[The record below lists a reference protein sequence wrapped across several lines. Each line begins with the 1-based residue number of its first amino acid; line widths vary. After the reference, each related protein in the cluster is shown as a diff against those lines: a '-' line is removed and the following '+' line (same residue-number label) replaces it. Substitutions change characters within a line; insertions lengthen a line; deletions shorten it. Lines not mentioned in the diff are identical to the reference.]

1 MFNYTPAFAHEQVA
15 SNLLSAMAQSPFPV
29 TQLRPLGPRECARQ
43 FPVIAP
49 VIYATADI
57 LLPGSNQTTTVAS
70 SQPWRNPRLEWTTQ
84 SSSVSLPYRGYDMQT
99 LPIQQQA
106 TRFSPELSPA
116 SVAQISEQTSTR
128 TSALTVP
135 SAVRSGKF
143 YNYGPRDQ
151 PAEDT
156 DPFLVNLAKF
166 KNAKTPEEREAV
178 KREMVDFQ
186 NRTGARIDER
196 MENVLIRSRG
206 QQAERG
212 DTQEDVER
220 QRRRENLQEDVL
232 RLTDQRNL
240 FMAGVDKLRER
251 DGSNSVSDLQQIVE
265 PMRSI
270 VRQSYGDSLVD
281 QLDSFLKDEAEKE
294 RTRNANDPRGNDTDT
309 HARQS
314 IRRELVASDQIVD
327 IREYSSIKGK
337 SLEALKEQ
345 DVCNVT
351 NVSVHIRRLQ
361 ECRFM
366 GNWEK
371 SNYIFSSLDLEES
384 VNPKVGIEIG
394 WNLYLQGY
402 VRMALGVIESSY
414 IPRTDSSQNITAY
427 NTLLMM
433 QSYFAFLCGS
443 TLKNGLNAVISI
455 QEVDKFTFTNEFSNV
470 MVASNYFY
478 CKILIAAIW
487 EGLLN
492 AAECKVAVQLRL
504 QIISETLLQ
513 AGHTHE
519 SILFAILLSN
529 ELESTQ
535 EQMQLWKQHL
545 RDPRFSASDPTATT
559 GGNSPEIRQMQQ
571 IAKDFEALGSP
582 ALQITALSLAVAE
595 GADVLPWAD
604 MVDTFSHLER
614 VLDQTSNRYAMLRL
628 GVEFSAAAILRQ
640 EHLGKTFEY
649 LQKSVDDAW
658 EETPKTTGQ
667 LFMQLG
673 QAYGSL
679 GDQDRSLKYVKM
691 AVQMFEKWRLPGM
704 LSDAKLALATAM
716 TSETPGPNHKAAIE
730 ILKESLRLDEKR
742 NDVQRQLK
750 KLEAIVSLEGCLA
763 RADQGDRHKELQNYW
778 MGESERIGESLFLS
792 FGSSLLPEDNH
803 SQVRA
808 AVDQAAAALAAYRE
822 LGPYSV
828 PLEFIL
834 HVSQAL
840 KSLGQNQDGQERNM
854 LYAEAL
860 RYLEIG
866 ESISERLRRDLCSSS
881 GLESLRQKQ
890 LLVASSTHDDIF
902 NHALALTFAL
912 GDAEKMWRWTQRAKA
927 RALSDLVGL
936 QLDLY
941 TRQRPPNFAVDDQI
955 VKLLEEEARLISTSM
970 ELERV
975 RSMMEERPRLG
986 RLLASRAGKTDLQD
1000 LQWLFGNGKDRDILP
1015 GSKVV
1020 LVDWVIIGDKIVM
1033 VTLDARLEPQ
1043 MSVLDI
1049 ALTHVRVWKQRYLS
1063 SHTPLVSS
1071 ERLLEEGTLDKLN
1084 CLVSRLS
1091 QCTHEGDL
1099 LIFCPTRTLNAI
1111 PLHALK
1117 IEGVPV
1123 IWRNPVVY
1131 TASVS
1136 LLRQCC
1142 ERANSKLHERAGG
1155 LRTAFFS
1162 AYEDHTEDKVKITQ
1176 REEAYK
1182 CIRKLASDFG
1192 SEPRLGCNANRENLT
1207 TVVKDVDIF
1216 HFHGHTATHPNII
1229 YQSLVLSDGKT
1240 SETSSGVQEFH
1251 HTQSSTSP
1259 YRPTLGPH
1267 KDAFTVR
1274 DAFSLNLNLS
1284 LASIVAC
1291 SPGVQK
1297 YGTGDEPQGLLSAL

>member
-351 NVSVHIRRLQ
+351 NV
-361 ECRFM
+361 
-366 GNWEK
+366 
-371 SNYIFSSLDLEES
+371 
-384 VNPKVGIEIG
+384 
-394 WNLYLQGY
+394 
-402 VRMALGVIESSY
+402 
-414 IPRTDSSQNITAY
+414 
-427 NTLLMM
+427 
-433 QSYFAFLCGS
+433 
-443 TLKNGLNAVISI
+443 
-455 QEVDKFTFTNEFSNV
+455 
-470 MVASNYFY
+470 ASNYFY

-545 RDPRFSASDPTATT
+545 RDPRFS
-559 GGNSPEIRQMQQ
+559 GNSPEIRQMQQ

-955 VKLLEEEARLISTSM
+955 VKLLEEEARL
-970 ELERV
+970 V
-975 RSMMEERPRLG
+975 
-986 RLLASRAGKTDLQD
+986 
-1000 LQWLFGNGKDRDILP
+1000 
-1015 GSKVV
+1015 
-1020 LVDWVIIGDKIVM
+1020 
-1033 VTLDARLEPQ
+1033 
-1043 MSVLDI
+1043 
-1049 ALTHVRVWKQRYLS
+1049 
-1063 SHTPLVSS
+1063 
-1071 ERLLEEGTLDKLN
+1071 
-1084 CLVSRLS
+1084 
-1091 QCTHEGDL
+1091 
-1099 LIFCPTRTLNAI
+1099 
-1111 PLHALK
+1111 
-1117 IEGVPV
+1117 
-1123 IWRNPVVY
+1123 
-1131 TASVS
+1131 
-1136 LLRQCC
+1136 
-1142 ERANSKLHERAGG
+1142 
-1155 LRTAFFS
+1155 
-1162 AYEDHTEDKVKITQ
+1162 
-1176 REEAYK
+1176 
-1182 CIRKLASDFG
+1182 RKL
-1192 SEPRLGCNANRENLT
+1192 E
-1207 TVVKDVDIF
+1207 
-1216 HFHGHTATHPNII
+1216 
-1229 YQSLVLSDGKT
+1229 
-1240 SETSSGVQEFH
+1240 
-1251 HTQSSTSP
+1251 
-1259 YRPTLGPH
+1259 
-1267 KDAFTVR
+1267 
-1274 DAFSLNLNLS
+1274 
-1284 LASIVAC
+1284 
-1291 SPGVQK
+1291 
-1297 YGTGDEPQGLLSAL
+1297 

>member
-1 MFNYTPAFAHEQVA
+1 
-15 SNLLSAMAQSPFPV
+15 MAQSPFPV

-220 QRRRENLQEDVL
+220 QRRRENLQEEVL

-309 HARQS
+309 HARQQENGANEGDEADHCRS

-351 NVSVHIRRLQ
+351 NV
-361 ECRFM
+361 
-366 GNWEK
+366 
-371 SNYIFSSLDLEES
+371 
-384 VNPKVGIEIG
+384 
-394 WNLYLQGY
+394 
-402 VRMALGVIESSY
+402 
-414 IPRTDSSQNITAY
+414 
-427 NTLLMM
+427 
-433 QSYFAFLCGS
+433 
-443 TLKNGLNAVISI
+443 
-455 QEVDKFTFTNEFSNV
+455 
-470 MVASNYFY
+470 ASNYFY

-492 AAECKVAVQLRL
+492 AAECKIAVQLRL

-545 RDPRFSASDPTATT
+545 RDPRFS
-559 GGNSPEIRQMQQ
+559 GNSPEIRQMQQ

-673 QAYGSL
+673 RAYGSL

-704 LSDAKLALATAM
+704 LSDSKLALATAM

-763 RADQGDRHKELQNYW
+763 RADQGDRHKELQTYW

-822 LGPYSV
+822 LGPYRV

-834 HVSQAL
+834 HVSQSL

-927 RALSDLVGL
+927 RALSGLVGL

-941 TRQRPPNFAVDDQI
+941 TRQRPPNYAVDDQI
-955 VKLLEEEARLISTSM
+955 AVSIDKISTSM

-975 RSMMEERPRLG
+975 HSMMEERPRLG

-1142 ERANSKLHERAGG
+1142 ERANSNLHERAGG

-1192 SEPRLGCNANRENLT
+1192 SEPRLGCNA
-1207 TVVKDVDIF
+1207 K
-1216 HFHGHTATHPNII
+1216 
-1229 YQSLVLSDGKT
+1229 QGKPDD
-1240 SETSSGVQEFH
+1240 SGEG
-1251 HTQSSTSP
+1251 
-1259 YRPTLGPH
+1259 R
-1267 KDAFTVR
+1267 
-1274 DAFSLNLNLS
+1274 
-1284 LASIVAC
+1284 
-1291 SPGVQK
+1291 
-1297 YGTGDEPQGLLSAL
+1297 